1 MQVPVPALSSSA
13 ARMYTV
19 RCSGL
24 QDMPLTRSSVVV
36 LRVPYARLLEIFR
49 RLSPR
54 SRIDEIISLSSEVP
68 TTASSPVDNADNDE
82 IISLSSEVPTTALS
96 PVDNAA
102 SSRGKLVRLYP
113 RTIEGLANLEAD
125 IAQHGSM
132 AALSRHLA
140 CSPSTLSRHRGSIRS
155 TLRKIV

>member
-1 MQVPVPALSSSA
+1 MPALSSSA

-54 SRIDEIISLSSEVP
+54 SRI
-68 TTASSPVDNADNDE
+68 DE